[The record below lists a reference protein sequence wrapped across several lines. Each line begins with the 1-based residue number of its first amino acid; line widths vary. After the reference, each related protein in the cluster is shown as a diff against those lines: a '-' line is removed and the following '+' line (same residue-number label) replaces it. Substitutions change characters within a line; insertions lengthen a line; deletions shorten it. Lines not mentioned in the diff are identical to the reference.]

1 MIATSQAATDT
12 IDYVVSDEF
21 GNITT
26 TTRRLRAGGDFN
38 NTNSGVAEWR

>member
-26 TTRRLRAGGDFN
+26 TTRQFLVQAASS
-38 NTNSGVAEWR
+38 TIQ